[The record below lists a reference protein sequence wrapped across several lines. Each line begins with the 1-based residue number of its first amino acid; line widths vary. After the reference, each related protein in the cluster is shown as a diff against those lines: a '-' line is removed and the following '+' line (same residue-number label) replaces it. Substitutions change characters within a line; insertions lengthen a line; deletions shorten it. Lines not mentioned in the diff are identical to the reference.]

1 MDLVDLMDTYRTVHP
16 KAAGCIFFSSTH
28 RRFSRINHI
37 CLQTVLHECTKME
50 IISSI
55 FLTTIMGNQKSI
67 KRKIGEN
74 QKKKKIMNMNG
85 PLKRNIKEEILEIP
99 RNK

>member
-74 QKKKKIMNMNG
+74 QKKKKNHEHEWATE
-85 PLKRNIKEEILEIP
+85 KKYQRRNF
-99 RNK
+99 RNT